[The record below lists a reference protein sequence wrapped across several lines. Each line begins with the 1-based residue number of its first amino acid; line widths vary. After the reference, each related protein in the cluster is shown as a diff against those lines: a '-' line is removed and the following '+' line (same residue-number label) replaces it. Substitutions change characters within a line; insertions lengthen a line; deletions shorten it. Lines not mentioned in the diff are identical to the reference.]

1 MRLLRL
7 KADGFGALR
16 GEIHFDP
23 DRMTV
28 ILDDNERG
36 KSTLLAAVAAALY
49 GLDGDRRSH
58 RPLTPLERWKPW
70 DGGSYRV
77 ELELECEGERYT
89 VSRDFDQGTVA
100 VWSGRGQDVTA
111 EFRDGKDDYPVG
123 KRLLE
128 LDVDEFERCALV
140 RQGELWQV
148 VPEDERERRS
158 PTLRTRLE
166 AVADSRVGD
175 TRASEAIKI
184 LETSL
189 KRYDCPEIEFTGTVD
204 NALARLEAK
213 RQLLETE
220 LQELSHELDQNAG
233 PLGELADLEEVER
246 ETREALAG
254 LDAEWRGVLASDALR
269 QLEEDQRRQE
279 EIEGLQEEA
288 ASLSAVS
295 QMPADAESRLRDT
308 VARLEE
314 AQRNVSTLEGRRQ
327 EEASRQRSELESER
341 QSLATFESGGV
352 QEADRCVSLAAEIR
366 RVGEEES
373 RLGDEIYQLRE
384 SLAGEGHDPERLQ
397 WLTHRL
403 GRLSESDHVLLRRQ
417 SELTIAHHTESAT
430 LESHRTASSETLRE
444 IDAQR
449 GGRTLPGW
457 FLLSIGI
464 ATLVAGTVVAS
475 LRGLPWLSTTF
486 FVAGAI
492 LLGVGVFLVTS
503 GRGLRSDERE
513 EALRMLADAQ
523 RSLNLLRQQRAET
536 EASLESLSRTHGYR
550 DHIELL
556 REWNELARLR
566 DERGPT
572 VQAQSRLAALD
583 ARRIQATDEARDL
596 LARFGVATP
605 DPESLEKVAGFLRQL
620 EAVRQKITALDRNW
634 GWIDEQKRVDEA
646 AASGFKELAI
656 RILQSAGLTYDPS
669 RPWSDH
675 LRELAE
681 KDRSRQRL
689 ALLTQEL
696 IPSAERRRLSEARRS
711 ELESQVA
718 LAEGSAPT
726 SRSPRNQRSIDEE
739 RRRLLERQEEAQRK
753 RADLRV
759 HVEEVSRRVHVE
771 RPERRAQLERV
782 NRALVRARRFKE
794 SVELAI
800 VTIRTVA
807 AETHQRWADFLNK
820 RVGELLQMVGAGID
834 QIRFGDDLDFSVRLV
849 GGQTLARGKADQQL
863 SAGARDQL
871 YLAVRLAVSEFLSR
885 GQTPLPFLLD
895 DVFVTS
901 DDERARSAMRL
912 LVELATTH
920 QIVLLTCH
928 RRRYDAMAELDRE
941 LYQGRVQWLDARSVG
956 TERDT
961 RELAG

>member
-1 MRLLRL
+1 MKLLRL

-36 KSTLLAAVAAALY
+36 KSTLLAAVTAALY
-49 GLDGDRRSH
+49 GLNGDRRSH

-70 DGGSYRV
+70 DGGTYRV
-77 ELELECEGERYT
+77 ELEFECEGEQYT

-100 VWSGRGQDVTA
+100 VWSSRGQDVTA
-111 EFRDGKDDYPVG
+111 DFRDGNDYPVG

-128 LDVDEFERCALV
+128 LDADEFERCALV

-148 VPEDERERRS
+148 VPDDERERRS
-158 PTLRTRLE
+158 PTLRARLE

-184 LETSL
+184 LETAL
-189 KRYDCPEIEFTGTVD
+189 KRYDCPELEFTGTIV

-213 RQLLETE
+213 SRLLETE
-220 LQELSHELDQNAG
+220 LQELTHELEQNAA
-233 PLGELADLEEVER
+233 PLAELADLEEVER
-246 ETREALAG
+246 ETRDALAG

-269 QLEEDQRRQE
+269 QLEEDQKRQE
-279 EIEGLQEEA
+279 EIEALRREA
-288 ASLSAVS
+288 DGLSAVS
-295 QMPADAESRLRDT
+295 QMPGDAESQLRDT

-314 AQRNVSTLEGRRQ
+314 AERNVSTLEGRRQ
-327 EEASRQRSELESER
+327 EEASRQRAELESER
-341 QSLATFESGGV
+341 RSLATFEAGGAL
-352 QEADRCVSLAAEIR
+352 EADRCVSLGAEIR
-366 RVGEEES
+366 RIGEEES
-373 RLGDEIYQLRE
+373 RLRDEIFQVRE
-384 SLAGEGHDPERLQ
+384 SLAGEGHDPGRLQ

-403 GRLSESDHVLLRRQ
+403 GRLSEADHALLRRQ

-430 LESHRTASSETLRE
+430 LESQRTTSSETLRA

-449 GGRTLPGW
+449 SGRTLPGW
-457 FLLSIGI
+457 FLLALGI

-486 FVAGAI
+486 FIAGTVLFGIGIA
-492 LLGVGVFLVTS
+492 LVTG
-503 GRGLRSDERE
+503 GRNMRADERE
-513 EALRMLADAQ
+513 EALRLLADAQ
-523 RSLNLLRQQRAET
+523 RSLNQLKHQRAET
-536 EASLESLSRTHGYR
+536 ETALQSLSRQHGYR

-566 DERGPT
+566 DESAPA

-583 ARRIQATDEARDL
+583 ARRRQSMEEAGEL
-596 LARFGVATP
+596 LARFGVTTA
-605 DPESLEKVAGFLRQL
+605 DPESLDKVAGLLRQL
-620 EAVRQKITALDRNW
+620 EAVRQKLAALDRNW
-634 GWIDEQKRVDEA
+634 GWIDQQKQVDEA
-646 AASGFKELAI
+646 AASGLRERAL

-669 RPWSDH
+669 RPWSEH

-681 KDRSRQRL
+681 KEQSRQRL
-689 ALLTQEL
+689 MLLTREL
-696 IPSAERRRLSEARRS
+696 IPSAERRRLSDARRA

-718 LAEGSAPT
+718 LAEGGTS

-759 HVEEVSRRVHVE
+759 QVEEVSRRVHAE
-771 RPERRAQLERV
+771 RPERRAQLERIQ
-782 NRALVRARRFKE
+782 RARVRAQRFME

-800 VTIRTVA
+800 TTIREVA
-807 AETHQRWADFLNK
+807 AETHQRWADYLNR
-820 RVGELLQMVGAGID
+820 RVAELLQMVGSTID
-834 QIRFGDDLDFSVRLV
+834 QIRFGDDLDFSVRLM

-901 DDERARSAMRL
+901 DDERARSGMRL
-912 LVELATTH
+912 LIELATTH
-920 QIVLLTCH
+920 QVVLLTCH
-928 RRRYDAMAELDRE
+928 RRRFDMMAEVDRE
-941 LYQGRVQWLDARSVG
+941 LYLGRVQWLDARSVG
-956 TERDT
+956 AERDAG
-961 RELAG
+961 ELAG

>member
-36 KSTLLAAVAAALY
+36 KSTLVAAITAALY

-70 DGGSYRV
+70 DGGTYRV
-77 ELELECEGERYT
+77 EVELECEGERYT
-89 VSRDFDQGTVA
+89 VSRDFEAGTVS
-100 VWSGRGQDVTA
+100 VWSARGQDVSA
-111 EFRDGKDDYPVG
+111 DFRDGNDYPVG

-128 LDVDEFERCALV
+128 LDASEFERCALV

-148 VPEDERERRS
+148 VPEDDRERRS
-158 PTLRTRLE
+158 PTLRARLE

-175 TRASEAIKI
+175 TRASEAIRM

-189 KRYDCPEIEFTGTVD
+189 KRYDCPELEFTGTID

-213 RQLLETE
+213 SRLLETE
-220 LQELSHELDQNAG
+220 LQELTHDLEQNAG
-233 PLGELADLEEVER
+233 PLGELADLAEIER

-254 LDAEWRGVLASDALR
+254 LDAEWRGVLATDALR
-269 QLEEDQRRQE
+269 QLEEDQKRQE
-279 EIEGLQEEA
+279 EIETLRGEADGLA
-288 ASLSAVS
+288 AVRE
-295 QMPADAESRLRDT
+295 MPPDAESQFRDT

-327 EEASRQRSELESER
+327 EEASRQRAELESER
-341 QSLATFESGGV
+341 QSLATFEGGGAV
-352 QEADRCVSLAAEIR
+352 EADRCVSLGAEIR
-366 RVGEEES
+366 RIGDEES
-373 RLGDEIYQLRE
+373 RLRDEMFQVRE

-403 GRLSESDHVLLRRQ
+403 GRLSESDHALLRRQ
-417 SELTIAHHTESAT
+417 SELTIAHHTETAT
-430 LESHRTASSETLRE
+430 LESQRTTSSEDLRA
-444 IDAQR
+444 IDAR
-449 GGRTLPGW
+449 RSGRTLPGW
-457 FLLSIGI
+457 FLLALGI

-486 FVAGAI
+486 FVAGTV
-492 LLGVGVFLVTS
+492 LLGIGIALVMG
-503 GRGLRSDERE
+503 GRNLRADERE
-513 EALRMLADAQ
+513 EALRLLADAQ
-523 RSLNLLRQQRAET
+523 RSLNLLKQHRAET
-536 EASLESLSRTHGYR
+536 ETALESLSRQHGYR

-556 REWNELARLR
+556 REWNELSRLR
-566 DERGPT
+566 QESAPA
-572 VQAQSRLAALD
+572 VHAQSRLAALD
-583 ARRIQATDEARDL
+583 ARRRQVTEEAREL
-596 LARFGVATP
+596 LARFGVSTP
-605 DPESLEKVAGFLRQL
+605 DPESLDKVAGLLRQL
-620 EAVRQKITALDRNW
+620 EAVRQKLAALDRNW
-634 GWIDEQKRVDEA
+634 GWIDQQKQVDEA
-646 AASGFKELAI
+646 AASGLRERAL

-669 RPWSDH
+669 RPWSEH
-675 LRELAE
+675 LRELADKE
-681 KDRSRQRL
+681 QLRQRL
-689 ALLTQEL
+689 ALLTREL
-696 IPSAERRRLSEARRS
+696 IPSAERRRLSEARRA

-718 LAEGSAPT
+718 LAEGGTSAA
-726 SRSPRNQRSIDEE
+726 RSPRNQRAIDEE

-759 HVEEVSRRVHVE
+759 RVEEVSRRVHAE
-771 RPERRAQLERV
+771 RPERRAQLERIQ
-782 NRALVRARRFKE
+782 RAQIRARRFKE

-800 VTIRTVA
+800 TTIREVA
-807 AETHQRWADFLNK
+807 AETHQRWADFLNR
-820 RVGELLQMVGAGID
+820 RVGELLQMVGATID
-834 QIRFGDDLDFSVRLV
+834 QIRFGDDLDFSVRLL
-849 GGQTLARGKADQQL
+849 GGQMLARGKADQQL

-901 DDERARSAMRL
+901 DDERARSGMRL
-912 LVELATTH
+912 LIELATTH

-928 RRRYDAMAELDRE
+928 RRRYDAMAEVDRE

-956 TERDT
+956 AERNAG
-961 RELAG
+961 ELTG